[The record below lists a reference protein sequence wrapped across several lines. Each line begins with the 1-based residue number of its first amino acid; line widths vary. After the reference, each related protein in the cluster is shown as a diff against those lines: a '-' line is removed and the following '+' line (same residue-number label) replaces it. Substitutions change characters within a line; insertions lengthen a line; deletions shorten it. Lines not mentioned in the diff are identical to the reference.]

1 MQEPSTMQVTTIGI
15 DLAKS
20 VFQVH
25 GVDAAGSMVVKIY
38 WFGIKFAA
46 LARRQRP

>member
-1 MQEPSTMQVTTIGI
+1 MCQSGGVATPLQEASMGEVSTVGI

-25 GVDAAGSMVVKIY
+25 GADTSGAVV
-38 WFGIKFAA
+38 F
-46 LARRQRP
+46 

>member
-1 MQEPSTMQVTTIGI
+1 MQVTTIGV

-25 GVDAAGSMVVKIY
+25 GAD
-38 WFGIKFAA
+38 FGLTGQA
-46 LARRQRP
+46 LH

>member
-1 MQEPSTMQVTTIGI
+1 MQVTTIGI

-25 GVDAAGSMVVKIY
+25 GVDPAGKVCAPVQK
-38 WFGIKFAA
+38 
-46 LARRQRP
+46 

>member
-1 MQEPSTMQVTTIGI
+1 MQVTTIGV

-25 GVDAAGSMVVKIY
+25 GTVSAEKIV
-38 WFGIKFAA
+38 FKTPRGERSF
-46 LARRQRP
+46 